1 MFAEITDLKLHTD
14 LIHTDPPVENTVAGN
29 QDRVVRDDT
38 TWIRNQLGNILE
50 ANLSLNE
57 DLNEMKTTFKAGL
70 EGMALAHDT
79 LRKQMEM
86 LTLDTAHLR
95 NSSLKIEDVL
105 LKINDG
111 QMNLSSRCENLE
123 TRITSSSNLNLT
135 APSLEGQSQA
145 PPACPVRTMT
155 PCDRCGFKTYSEY
168 QLKRHQEVRHYAK
181 KKLLYVGDDIIQN
194 VDHRHLEKEAKAFI
208 KPLKAYSAANV
219 ELNDILSST
228 PQHPEQNYKDVVLN
242 ELLNDEYSYLVL
254 GSCTE
259 DLSNL
264 KTCEDPSEKLDELED
279 IVLNSAKAMFSLAE
293 TALSSFPKL
302 KKVVLM
308 MMPPQV

>member
-1 MFAEITDLKLHTD
+1 
-14 LIHTDPPVENTVAGN
+14 
-29 QDRVVRDDT
+29 
-38 TWIRNQLGNILE
+38 
-50 ANLSLNE
+50 
-57 DLNEMKTTFKAGL
+57 
-70 EGMALAHDT
+70 
-79 LRKQMEM
+79 
-86 LTLDTAHLR
+86 
-95 NSSLKIEDVL
+95 
-105 LKINDG
+105 
-111 QMNLSSRCENLE
+111 
-123 TRITSSSNLNLT
+123 
-135 APSLEGQSQA
+135 
-145 PPACPVRTMT
+145 MT
-155 PCDRCGFKTYSEY
+155 PFDRCGFKTYSEY
-168 QLKRHQEVRHYAK
+168 QVKRHQEIRHYAK

-194 VDHRHLEKEAKAFI
+194 VDYRHLEKEAKAFI

-219 ELNDILSST
+219 ELNDILSSK

-279 IVLNSAKAMFSLAE
+279 IVLNSAKSMFSLAE

-308 MMPPQV
+308 MMPPGLTPPPVTPWASSPSLWVSLIPSTLNFGQGANFATELLSVIMNFPEPWAMNTNWSMATLLMLTMMVSR